1 MITIP
6 LVVYEPHKMKTK
18 VEISYCWKLLSKEG
32 HLLDPQTSWGEY
44 VFNTYGYPTRE
55 EAFADYQHHRLLG
68 QTLVLI
74 ETYTTV
80 ADWDNND

>member
-1 MITIP
+1 MT
-6 LVVYEPHKMKTK
+6 PHKMKTK

-55 EAFADYQHHRLLG
+55 EAIADHQNHRLLG

-80 ADWDNND
+80 SDWDNND

>member
-44 VFNTYGYPTRE
+44 VFNTYGYPTRV
-55 EAFADYQHHRLLG
+55 EAYADYQNHGLLG

-80 ADWDNND
+80 AD

>member
-55 EAFADYQHHRLLG
+55 EAFADYQSQRLLG

>member
-1 MITIP
+1 MT
-6 LVVYEPHKMKTK
+6 PHKMKTK

-55 EAFADYQHHRLLG
+55 EAFADYQNQRLLG